1 MIIVKQNFFYV
12 LNFRQVKYCA
22 PKTDEGN
29 SRLKYNTYRG
39 RITQIYGGIV
49 VTYLVIKL
57 RCMSNLLILIR
68 DIINKF
74 SHIPIEEA

>member
-1 MIIVKQNFFYV
+1 MLK
-12 LNFRQVKYCA
+12 FRKVSYCA
-22 PKTDEGN
+22 PKTDKGN
-29 SRLKYNTYRG
+29 SRQKYKTDRG